1 MHLHKR
7 RNVLVH
13 LCYRHTVYVCVGVY
27 VASIDEVA
35 ALTWFTL
42 IFSSIH
48 EFVIS
53 LFYNAVTTQVR
64 FQVTIDC
71 HLKSLQNIST
81 LKYGYV
87 FGKHKPL

>member
-7 RNVLVH
+7 RNVLVN

-35 ALTWFTL
+35 ALTWFTV

-53 LFYNAVTTQVR
+53 LFYNAVTTQSSVSSYDR
-64 FQVTIDC
+64 LSFKDTE
-71 HLKSLQNIST
+71 
-81 LKYGYV
+81 
-87 FGKHKPL
+87 KHFDT